1 MTWLMLALL
10 AAPAPDGMRVVIA
23 ERARALAALPAAQ
36 IREATPDVI
45 AQAEIVVR
53 GTAFFYG
60 RTEVPIGLKDIDW
73 SGGHIKHQEWPAQL
87 NRFYHFGP
95 LLAAYR
101 STHDERYARAARA
114 YIEDWLRE
122 DPYAT
127 ATSARRGD
135 NMLTL
140 SIRLGSSMTPGW
152 GGALA
157 VFLDSPSFDDAFVK
171 RVLDSMEHQA
181 DYLSRHL
188 TDYGNFRIAQLD
200 SLVCTAL
207 RFPFLPSAK
216 RLLETGTSG
225 MRNAL
230 ATQFLP
236 DGVHIERT
244 PSYADWMTNVIANY
258 LLLPKIDPAADAHAD
273 PGMLVRALDYGAQ
286 SELFGVNDAS
296 ASYQDP
302 AAFSRLKSRA
312 EMIRRLGLNAPAE
325 PPLDQSF
332 PCAGQVFS
340 RTSWS
345 PGAGYLAFDASTWG
359 GGHGHLSR
367 LSLVLRSGG
376 RALVADP
383 GILTYEMSDPFGPY
397 GKSTEAHST
406 LNVNGGNQSGADARL
421 LRTEFTKD
429 ATLIQARYQGG
440 YWSGRYGWNFGSG
453 RGTGAYGDHERIV
466 FWIKGEYALV
476 IDSMTADPGA
486 EIRNVWQLGPMD
498 KWSQDPSRLAWW
510 SENAGVNLDLEMIV
524 PPAKT
529 TMQTYNGQREPLRG
543 WLGLRGTEHVAAP
556 QVEFRYP
563 SARSAVAS
571 VVLLAPYKTARP
583 RFEPRYSTRSS
594 IHHLDIGG
602 DHFAWSAGLQLPV
615 DDGRPFITDAVF
627 VWQRDGN
634 PEKRVLV
641 GGTYLRLLGKDGGQ

>member
-1 MTWLMLALL
+1 T
-10 AAPAPDGMRVVIA
+10 R
-23 ERARALAALPAAQ
+23 
-36 IREATPDVI
+36 
-45 AQAEIVVR
+45 
-53 GTAFFYG
+53 
-60 RTEVPIGLKDIDW
+60 
-73 SGGHIKHQEWPAQL
+73 
-87 NRFYHFGP
+87 
-95 LLAAYR
+95 
-101 STHDERYARAARA
+101 DERYARAARA

-127 ATSARRGD
+127 ATTARSGD

-157 VFLDSPSFDDAFVK
+157 VFLDSPTFDDAFVK
-171 RVLDSMEHQA
+171 RVLDSMERQA
-181 DYLSRHL
+181 DYLARHL
-188 TDYGNFRIAQLD
+188 TAYGNFRIAQLD
-200 SLVCTAL
+200 SLVLTAL
-207 RFPFLPSAK
+207 RFPFLPGAG
-216 RLLETGTSG
+216 RMLETGISG

-244 PSYADWMTNVIANY
+244 PSYAGWMTNVIANY

-273 PGMLVRALDYGAQ
+273 PRMLVRALDYGAQ

-296 ASYQDP
+296 AAYRDP
-302 AAFSRLKSRA
+302 EAFSRLRSRA
-312 EMIRRLGLNAPAE
+312 EMIRRLGLEAPAE

-332 PCAGQVFS
+332 PYAGQVFS

-345 PGAGYLAFDASTWG
+345 PGADYLAFDASTWG

-421 LRTEFTKD
+421 LRADFTRH
-429 ATLIQARYQGG
+429 AALIQARYQGG
-440 YWSGRYGWNFGSG
+440 YWSGRYGWSFGQG
-453 RGTGAYGDHERIV
+453 RGAGAWGDHERIV
-466 FWIKGEYALV
+466 LWIKGEYALV
-476 IDSMTADPGA
+476 IDSMAADPGA

-498 KWSQDPSRLAWW
+498 KWSQDPARLAWW
-510 SENAGVNLDLEMIV
+510 SENSDVNLALEMIV
-524 PPAKT
+524 PPPKT
-529 TMQTYNGQREPLRG
+529 SMRIYDGQREPLRG
-543 WLGLRGTEHVAAP
+543 WLGVRGAEHIPAP

-563 SARSAVAS
+563 SARSAVTS
-571 VVLLAPYKTARP
+571 VVLLAPYKAARP
-583 RFEPRYSTRSS
+583 RFEPRYGTRNS
-594 IHHLDIGG
+594 IHHLEIGP
-602 DHFAWSAGLQLPV
+602 DHFAWSTGLLLPV
-615 DDGRPFITDAVF
+615 DDGQPFFTNAVF
-627 VWQRDGN
+627 VWQRKGS
-634 PEKRVLV
+634 PEKGLLA
-641 GGTYLRLLGKDGGQ
+641 GGTYLRVLPLQAPAIARE